1 MRMSDSDCYKVEEVK
16 LPDGWLQNQ
25 VNKALQGDAMKE
37 QIKLDSAIAFES
49 RGVSCMLFSKITN
62 TALKELQI
70 PKNAAYTIAEME
82 AIRRCCSLIQAI
94 LQQGIEVVQ

>member
-1 MRMSDSDCYKVEEVK
+1 M
-16 LPDGWLQNQ
+16 NI
-25 VNKALQGDAMKE
+25 KE
-37 QIKLDSAIAFES
+37 PIKLDSAIAFES

-82 AIRRCCSLIQAI
+82 AIRRCCSLIEAI
-94 LQQGIEVVQ
+94 LKKEIEVIE